1 LHFYSGKPKFIK
13 GGTILALPH
22 TEAPYTL
29 SNFILSGKVEVSI
42 TLRAVTEEGG
52 NVKIEAPFQ
61 PDLELCIDIPKCWR
75 FERKNATICSNCPHV
90 NKKEKA

>member
-1 LHFYSGKPKFIK
+1 MKQTTKDVLNRMTNKNHFASLHFYSGKPKFIK

-42 TLRAVTEEGG
+42 TLRAVTEEE
-52 NVKIEAPFQ
+52 VWVTAE
-61 PDLELCIDIPKCWR
+61 E
-75 FERKNATICSNCPHV
+75 T
-90 NKKEKA
+90 